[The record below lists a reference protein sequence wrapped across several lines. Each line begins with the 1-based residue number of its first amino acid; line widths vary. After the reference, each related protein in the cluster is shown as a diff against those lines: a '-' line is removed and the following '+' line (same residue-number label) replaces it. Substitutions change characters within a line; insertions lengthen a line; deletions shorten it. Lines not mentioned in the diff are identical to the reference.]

1 LELGKVIFL
10 NSFAGCDI
18 NFIFINMADDKKYN
32 LVIIGAGPAGLSAS
46 IYASRY
52 GIYHLVVG
60 SLAGGQISETHLID
74 NYPGIEDATG
84 FDFSQ
89 KLSHHAQK
97 YGTEIIPTAVKSIV
111 KQNNLFELNLD
122 NGNTLK
128 TKTILLAT
136 GTKRRNLGVKGEEEF
151 LGKGVSHC
159 ATCDGFFYRNKTVAV
174 IGGSDSAAGAAVY
187 LADIAEKVYLIY
199 RKEQLRCEPY
209 WQKLIEKNSKIEVV
223 YNTNLTEIVGQD
235 KVEKAVLDK
244 EYKGNAEF
252 AVDGVFIEIGS
263 DPNIDFAR
271 DLQLEIDEKNY
282 IKIQRDS
289 ATSLA
294 GVWAAGDI
302 TDGSDKFRQV
312 ITAAAEGA
320 IAARSIFNYLKK

>member
-1 LELGKVIFL
+1 
-10 NSFAGCDI
+10 
-18 NFIFINMADDKKYN
+18 MADNKKYD
-32 LVIIGAGPAGLSAS
+32 LVIVGAGPAGLAAS

-52 GIYHLVVG
+52 GIAHIIVG
-60 SLAGGQISETHLID
+60 SLLGGQISETHLID

-89 KLSHHAQK
+89 KFGQHAQK
-97 YGTEIIPTAVKSIV
+97 YGTEIVPTTVQTIT
-111 KQNNLFELNLD
+111 KQNELFELNLE
-122 NGNTLK
+122 NGSTLEA
-128 TKTILLAT
+128 KTILLAT
-136 GTKRRNLGVKGEEEF
+136 GTKRRKLGAKGEEEF

-159 ATCDGFFYRNKTVAV
+159 ATCDGFFYRNKTVAI

-223 YNTNLTEIVGQD
+223 YNTNLTEITGQT
-235 KVEKAVLDK
+235 KVEKVLLDK
-244 EYKGNAEF
+244 QYKESAEI

-263 DPNIDFAR
+263 DPNIDFAK
-271 DLQLEIDEKNY
+271 DLQLEIDEKKY
-282 IKIQRDS
+282 IKIQADS

-302 TDGSDKFRQV
+302 TNGSDKFRQV